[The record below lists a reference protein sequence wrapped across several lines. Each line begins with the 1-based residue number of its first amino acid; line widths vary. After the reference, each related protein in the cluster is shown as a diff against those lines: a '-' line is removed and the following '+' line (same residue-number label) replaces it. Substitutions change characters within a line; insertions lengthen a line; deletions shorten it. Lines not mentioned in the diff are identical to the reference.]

1 MKSLRFLLG
10 ERERIMASEFEL
22 SRNITIGQ
30 YVPTG
35 SFIHQLDPRIKLL
48 VFTVLVVAIALN
60 TSYLGNAIGLLLS
73 IYLFLASKIPISYG
87 LSGVKPAIPFII
99 ILAVLQLLF
108 QGRIFSGGTVYFDY
122 GFILVTS
129 ESIRLVFVSAVRF
142 VEIIFLSSV
151 LTLST
156 STTAL
161 THAIQSLL
169 SPLKKINF
177 PVHELSLIVTIAIRF
192 VPTFAMEMEKM
203 MKAQASRGADFGS
216 GSWWKIIQ
224 RTKDMLPIIIP
235 LFNIALSRAEDLIF
249 AMESRCYTPGNDRS
263 TYSVYKAL
271 ARDYLVLIVGLLF
284 SMLLLFYPFPY

>member
-1 MKSLRFLLG
+1 MSN
-10 ERERIMASEFEL
+10 EFDL

-35 SFIHQLDPRIKLL
+35 SFIHQLDPRVKLL
-48 VFTVLVVAIALN
+48 SFTILVVAIALN
-60 TSYLGNAIGLLLS
+60 TSYVGNTIGLLLS
-73 IYLFLASKIPISYG
+73 IYLFWASKIPISYG

-99 ILAVLQLLF
+99 LLAILQLLF
-108 QGRIFSGGTVYFDY
+108 QGEIFSGGTVYFDY
-122 GFILVTS
+122 GFILITS
-129 ESIRLVFVSAVRF
+129 ESIRLVIVSAVRF

-156 STTAL
+156 STTEL

-169 SPLKKINF
+169 SPLKKIKF
-177 PVHELSLIVTIAIRF
+177 PVHEISLIVTIAIRF
-192 VPTFAMEMEKM
+192 VPTFAIEMEKM

-216 GSWWKIIQ
+216 GSWWRIIQ

-235 LFNIALSRAEDLIF
+235 LFNIALSRAEDLIL

-263 TYSVYKAL
+263 AFSIYKAL
-271 ARDYLVLIVGLLF
+271 GRDYLVLLIVLLI
-284 SMLLLFYPFPY
+284 SALLLFYPFPY

>member
-1 MKSLRFLLG
+1 
-10 ERERIMASEFEL
+10 MASEFEL

-35 SFIHQLDPRIKLL
+35 SVIHRLDPRIKLFVFIIL
-48 VFTVLVVAIALN
+48 VLAIALN
-60 TSYLGNAIGLLLS
+60 TSYLGNAIGLILS
-73 IYLFLASKIPISYG
+73 VYLFWTSKIPISYG

-108 QGRIFSGGTVYFDY
+108 QGQLFSDGKVYVDY
-122 GFILVTS
+122 SFILITS
-129 ESIRLVFVSAVRF
+129 DSIRLVVVSAVRF

-156 STTAL
+156 STTEL

-177 PVHELSLIVTIAIRF
+177 PVYEISLITTISIRF
-192 VPTFAMEMEKM
+192 VPTFAIEMEKM

-216 GSWWKIIQ
+216 GSWWRIIQ
-224 RTKDMLPIIIP
+224 RTKDMFPIIIP
-235 LFNIALSRAEDLIF
+235 LFNIALSRAEDLIL
-249 AMESRCYTPGNDRS
+249 AMESRCYTPGDDRS
-263 TYSVYKAL
+263 NFTVYKAL
-271 ARDYLVLIVGLLF
+271 PRDYFALLF
-284 SMLLLFYPFPY
+284 GIVFSVLLFFYPFPY